1 MRVLIAMG
9 RVAALVLIIGI
20 GWCIAPHIFS
30 SSRVADAQ
38 VTASQDASIYF
49 APQQDV
55 ALVDIG
61 LIRHSRKSIQ
71 VAMYAFTDRRIAE
84 ALVDACRQGV
94 GISIYRD
101 HGQYEQEERDNSR
114 VHQILKQCQGIH
126 VRVKGSRDL
135 MHEKVALF
143 DGATLRDGSG
153 SWSISAARYQDNEIS
168 VTQRQEELDAFQRDF
183 AGMWQRS
190 DNIVVQ

>member
-1 MRVLIAMG
+1 VTNDQ
-9 RVAALVLIIGI
+9 VA
-20 GWCIAPHIFS
+20 
-30 SSRVADAQ
+30 
-38 VTASQDASIYF
+38 ASQDASIYF

-71 VAMYAFTDRRIAE
+71 VVMYAFTDRRIAE

-94 GISIYRD
+94 DISIYRD
-101 HGQYEQEERDNSR
+101 HGQYEQEERGNSR

-126 VRVKGSRDL
+126 VRVKGSGDL
-135 MHEKVALF
+135 MHEKAALF
-143 DGATLRDGSG
+143 DDATLRDGSG
-153 SWSISAARYQDNEIS
+153 NWSISAAHYQDNEIS
-168 VTQRQEELDAFQRDF
+168 ITRQQEEVDAFQRDF

-190 DNIVVQ
+190 DNVIIQ